1 MFATMIFAAAGAA
14 QAAAPV
20 PPAPPAA
27 KPGETVIREIVIRN
41 DGDAKQGAAEKG
53 KQERREIIV
62 IRDGKGSPAAAGG
75 NSERRIRIVDVAPGK
90 GEERREV
97 RILRKPGE
105 RIAMLSCDDG
115 AKVDSQATDKDG
127 KKTRVMICAKGGSS
141 KVSKVQQLR
150 DAAKR
155 IATDPNLSEEARSR
169 ITLAINEAI
178 AKLPVN
184 E

>member
-1 MFATMIFAAAGAA
+1 MLAFLMLAAAA
-14 QAAAPV
+14 QPA
-20 PPAPPAA
+20 PPAPPVA
-27 KPGETVIREIVIRN
+27 KPGETVIREVVIRKS
-41 DGDAKQGAAEKG
+41 GDARPSETAKE
-53 KQERREIIV
+53 ERREIII
-62 IRDGKGSPAAAGG
+62 IREGKETAVAGTPE
-75 NSERRIRIVDVAPGK
+75 SRVRMVDVTGGK

-97 RILRKPGE
+97 RIFREPGAPGA

-115 AKVDSQATDKDG
+115 AKVDSEATDKDG

-141 KVSKVQQLR
+141 NVSRVQQLR

-155 IATDPNLSEEARSR
+155 IEGDTNLSPEARTR
-169 ITLAINEAI
+169 VVAAINEAI

>member
-1 MFATMIFAAAGAA
+1 MLTLLMLAAAHSA
-14 QAAAPV
+14 

-27 KPGETVIREIVIRN
+27 KSGETVIREIVVRQS
-41 DGDAKQGAAEKG
+41 GDAKPGDKD

-62 IRDGKGSPAAAGG
+62 IRDGKETAAAGTP
-75 NSERRIRIVDVAPGK
+75 ERRIRIVDVAPGK

-97 RILRKPGE
+97 RILREPGAPGT

-115 AKVDSQATDKDG
+115 AKVDSEATDKDG
-127 KKTRVMICAKGGSS
+127 KKTRVMICTKGGSS
-141 KVSKVQQLR
+141 NVSRVQQLR

-155 IATDPNLSEEARSR
+155 IEGDTNLSPEARTR
-169 ITLAINEAI
+169 VVTAINEAI
-178 AKLPVN
+178 SKLPAN